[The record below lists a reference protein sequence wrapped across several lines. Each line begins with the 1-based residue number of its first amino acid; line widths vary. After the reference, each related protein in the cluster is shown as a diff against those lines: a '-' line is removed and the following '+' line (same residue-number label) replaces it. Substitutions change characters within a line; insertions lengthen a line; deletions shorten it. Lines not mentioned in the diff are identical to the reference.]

1 MVRHIREIVRSVLDT
16 VLIPVAVKHSPSH
29 SVLPTSARSLDR
41 FGVGRLVLF
50 NQFYPPDFN
59 IEELNF

>member
-1 MVRHIREIVRSVLDT
+1 

-29 SVLPTSARSLDR
+29 SVLSPFARSLDR
-41 FGVGRLVLF
+41 FGVGGLVLF